1 MLEGYGEKGT
11 FLHYWWECKL
21 VQTLWKMVWKLLK
34 NSKNRVAVRFSNPT
48 PGHIARQNH
57 NLKDNAPQYS

>member
-11 FLHYWWECKL
+11 FLHCWWKCKL

-48 PGHIARQNH
+48 PGHIIRQNY